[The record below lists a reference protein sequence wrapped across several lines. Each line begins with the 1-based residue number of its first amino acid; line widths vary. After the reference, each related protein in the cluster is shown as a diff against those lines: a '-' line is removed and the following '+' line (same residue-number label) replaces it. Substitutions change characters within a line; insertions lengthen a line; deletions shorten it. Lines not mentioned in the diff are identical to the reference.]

1 MAVDVQHPLE
11 PIRADADDLSF
22 TAGADAATDAVP
34 NSASLGTMPPPP
46 TGLRNRVR
54 GWLSSPSCIEYDDL
68 LGFGHQ
74 HHSCCG

>member
-1 MAVDVQHPLE
+1 MVLDVQHPLE
-11 PIRADADDLSF
+11 LIRADADDLPF

-46 TGLRNRVR
+46 TGLRKWVL

-68 LGFGHQ
+68 LGSGHP
-74 HHSCCG
+74 HRSCCG